1 MVLHSRKAVALGV
14 AVAVLSVLAG
24 DAGAS
29 TTWRQ
34 FGYAGA
40 VARGNFGAH
49 VQVSS
54 NTRLNPSQ
62 LRFVAVGDG
71 NEPELGALAEWDL
84 YCYNENNPRD
94 RSANGV
100 VRVRGRAVKLLPAW
114 VDNFQRC
121 VLFVSVSQV
130 DFRVKVALQAR
141 Y

>member
-34 FGYAGA
+34 FGHAGA
-40 VARGNFGAH
+40 AARGNFGAR
-49 VQVSS
+49 VLVSS

-71 NEPELGALAEWDL
+71 ASS
-84 YCYNENNPRD
+84 R
-94 RSANGV
+94 NGNCIATTRTIRGTGPQTGWFAFAV
-100 VRVRGRAVKLLPAW
+100 V
-114 VDNFQRC
+114 Q
-121 VLFVSVSQV
+121 
-130 DFRVKVALQAR
+130 
-141 Y
+141 

>member
-34 FGYAGA
+34 FGYAGSA
-40 VARGNFGAH
+40 FRGDFGARAF
-49 VQVSS
+49 VAS

-71 NEPELGALAEWDL
+71 ADAEWKL

-121 VLFVSVSQV
+121 HLFVGVADSSSV
-130 DFRVKVALQAR
+130 KLALQAR